1 MCHLGDR
8 PRRRIGE
15 SSRDQH
21 AAIQYAE
28 HHASRLPLVALA
40 RIGREWDFY
49 QPIQEADFSVNEGRP
64 VPASLAGLGFYYA
77 LLPLGIAGVVI
88 LRRRGIRQWF
98 LLVPAGVV
106 TVVSALVYGLVRFRA
121 PFEVCLVVLA
131 APPLVSFGHWLGH
144 RTDRGRGSTGPDP
157 AVADQGAGPSFP
169 TG

>member
-1 MCHLGDR
+1 MCIRDR
-8 PRRRIGE
+8 

-28 HHASRLPLVALA
+28 HHASRLPLVVLA

-77 LLPLGIAGVVI
+77 LLPLGIAGMVI
-88 LRRRGIRQWF
+88 LRRRGIGQWF

-106 TVVSALVYGLVRFRA
+106 TVVSALVYGLVRF
-121 PFEVCLVVLA
+121 LSLI
-131 APPLVSFGHWLGH
+131 HI
-144 RTDRGRGSTGPDP
+144 
-157 AVADQGAGPSFP
+157 
-169 TG
+169 

>member
-1 MCHLGDR
+1 
-8 PRRRIGE
+8 
-15 SSRDQH
+15 
-21 AAIQYAE
+21 
-28 HHASRLPLVALA
+28 VVLA

-77 LLPLGIAGVVI
+77 LLPLGIAGMVI
-88 LRRRGIRQWF
+88 LRRRGIHQWF

-131 APPLVSFGHWLGH
+131 APPLALFGHWLGH
-144 RTDRGRGSTGPDP
+144 RTDRDRGPTEPAPALAGTG
-157 AVADQGAGPSFP
+157 ADSSLP
-169 TG
+169 TERPTSGQPLVT